1 MMVMARD
8 LDGISGT
15 REDRITATE
24 TINGVQHIVVLERI
38 GSAWYRQ
45 VRIMPENAG
54 DLAPVD
60 PSVFLG

>member
-1 MMVMARD
+1 MVMARE
-8 LDGISGT
+8 LDGISGA

-24 TINGVQHIVVLERI
+24 TINGVQHIVVLERV
-38 GSAWYRQ
+38 GSDRFRQ
-45 VRIMPENAG
+45 VCVMPENAG